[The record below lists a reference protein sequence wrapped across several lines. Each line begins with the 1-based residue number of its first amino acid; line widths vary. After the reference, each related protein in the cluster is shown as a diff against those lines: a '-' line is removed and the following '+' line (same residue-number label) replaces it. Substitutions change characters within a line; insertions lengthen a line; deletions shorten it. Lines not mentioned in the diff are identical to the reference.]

1 MEDNKEKII
10 KKNSGLTKSKNV
22 NNLNDNN
29 NNEQQLYPQFPEIIL
44 HKNSEPK
51 DNIKKASHRRL
62 MNFENQMNLILGS
75 DSKINENQKIHKNNM
90 NEKDFIFSR
99 SEVNNN
105 KTFGFFQ
112 KEKEVDKDK
121 ETIPEKKEII
131 LNYKNNYSNKKR
143 NNSLL
148 EPENFIENKV
158 HQFPILRKSFN
169 KINNQIEFHDN
180 KLIHIKKERKK
191 LNLNLSSIKNTND
204 INSKNSSNDI
214 IIKNTMNINQTNL
227 DNENKYIK
235 TELSNEKLPLD
246 NMRHKIRKKEIKIEK
261 GNKINKLNEKI
272 IQKDESNENNKEKN
286 NDNKIFKI
294 DILDGKNEKNETEL
308 YKENDFDKQILNEK
322 EDNTKSKLN
331 EEKNKIINIKLQN
344 NPVNQ
349 YINNNLAKQED
360 ISKNNNQPL
369 IDDKLLKIEI
379 KANILEK
386 EENIRYIANDNI
398 RKISE
403 EMENS
408 ENIEEIAEMDKTNEN
423 IIKVEDENHKTNK
436 EPEIIFIK
444 EDIINN
450 KEKKEEKVN
459 ELIVIDKKEEIHNL
473 NDNNIINKNEKTI
486 INSSESNLEKIEETK
501 KEKSEII
508 NENNNLNNQ
517 KLEEINKILEIK
529 EDNIRKKE
537 NEINEESFPHD
548 IKTIDNAIEEEKTEE
563 SIKEEKKDNI
573 EINNVNDLKEE
584 LNKKDSKENLNLDN
598 FDSKNIF
605 TDRINSDIEILNLN
619 NIKEKFDSNKTSEKN
634 KIITDI
640 YQIKIDIEK
649 PTESMNTINTIN
661 DDSKEINN
669 KNEKLSENVSK
680 EEKEENKENIQDNFQ
695 NSKKKLDN
703 IINNNKIIV
712 ESAKNILE
720 EKVEINCNDPKL
732 EQGKNKKGSFEM
744 SEKKENLI
752 LQTNV
757 KEETILK
764 KDEQN
769 LNDKI
774 IDNNIRKIE
783 LAKSKE
789 KNKFNEN
796 KNKDALDKENKSII
810 NHYSTIEKEKDN
822 PKRRENKNL
831 IFHKI
836 ESKKELKTKS
846 IKKNEKKFKFNKEQE
861 LNIKKVFSKNNYN
874 KEFYQSEDKIKRNIK
889 IISPFRNKLL
899 KNTKNV
905 KKQIKKEKYSPLTNR
920 NKQVNN
926 LEKKNISTYKTIE
939 SNDKLNE
946 IKNKK
951 KNEIKEKRMKNKIN
965 LKINSDVN
973 PVTKYY
979 KTELS
984 FKNSTDKLLFRETKL
999 EKKFFNNK
1007 SNIISIDK
1015 MKNAKNIINRKKKIE
1030 KILKGQNK
1038 YNSKSFNHKLNK
1050 NQKLN
1055 LIKDNKEIKTK
1066 KNELRNLLLKS
1077 KDIKININNKKKN
1090 SDSFSS
1096 SDDSDLG
1103 DVGEIIEDE
1112 ADSEFEAEL
1121 INGLNENNFIN
1132 NPKSII
1138 TYSSAILMKKNEKKR
1153 LSLSL
1158 SKIDNNPMHSP
1169 RFNINTENSKEKD
1182 KYYQF
1187 MNPDEIKDKIKKK
1200 ENDIDKMKKLIEIAN
1215 RNIKYYDKKI
1225 LEVESY
1231 IKNEEQ
1237 LRDDYQILINFFN
1250 LK

>member
-10 KKNSGLTKSKNV
+10 KKNSGLTKSKNA

-62 MNFENQMNLILGS
+62 MNFENQINLILGS

-148 EPENFIENKV
+148 ENENFIENKV
-158 HQFPILRKSFN
+158 HQFGILRKSFN

-286 NDNKIFKI
+286 NDNKIFKV
-294 DILDGKNEKNETEL
+294 DILDGKNEKNDTEL
-308 YKENDFDKQILNEK
+308 YKQNDFDKKILNEK
-322 EDNTKSKLN
+322 EENTKSKIN

-349 YINNNLAKQED
+349 FINNNLAKQED
-360 ISKNNNQPL
+360 ISKNNIQPL
-369 IDDKLLKIEI
+369 IGDKLLKIEI
-379 KANILEK
+379 KDNILEK
-386 EENIRYIANDNI
+386 EENIKYIANDNI

-403 EMENS
+403 EMENN
-408 ENIEEIAEMDKTNEN
+408 ENIEEIAEMDKTKEN
-423 IIKVEDENHKTNK
+423 IIKVEDENNKTNK
-436 EPEIIFIK
+436 EPEIIVIK

-459 ELIVIDKKEEIHNL
+459 ELIVVNKNEEIHNL
-473 NDNNIINKNEKTI
+473 NDKNIINKNEKTI

-661 DDSKEINN
+661 NDSKEINN

-703 IINNNKIIV
+703 IINNNQIIV

-720 EKVEINCNDPKL
+720 EKVEINCNDRKL
-732 EQGKNKKGSFEM
+732 EQDKNKKGSFGL

-752 LQTNV
+752 LQTNN

-783 LAKSKE
+783 LTKSKE
-789 KNKFNEN
+789 NNKFNEN
-796 KNKDALDKENKSII
+796 KKKDALDKENKSI
-810 NHYSTIEKEKDN
+810 NNNYSTIEKDN
-822 PKRRENKNL
+822 AKRRENKNL

-846 IKKNEKKFKFNKEQE
+846 IKKNEKKFKFNIEQK
-861 LNIKKVFSKNNYN
+861 LNIKNVFSKNNYKN
-874 KEFYQSEDKIKRNIK
+874 ELYQSVDKINRNLK
-889 IISPFRNKLL
+889 IISPFKNKLL
-899 KNTKNV
+899 KNNKKV
-905 KKQIKKEKYSPLTNR
+905 KKPTRKEKYSPLTNR
-920 NKQVNN
+920 NIHLNT
-926 LEKKNISTYKTIE
+926 LEKKNISFYKTIE
-939 SNDKLNE
+939 TNDRLTE

-951 KNEIKEKRMKNKIN
+951 KNEIKEKRIKNKNN
-965 LKINSDVN
+965 LKKNFEVN
-973 PVTKYY
+973 PLTKYY
-979 KTELS
+979 STELS
-984 FKNSTDKLLFRETKL
+984 FKNPTDKLLLKETKL
-999 EKKFFNNK
+999 EKKSFNNK

-1015 MKNAKNIINRKKKIE
+1015 MKNAKIIINRKKKIE

-1038 YNSKSFNHKLNK
+1038 YNSKSFNYKLHK

-1055 LIKDNKEIKTK
+1055 LIKETKEMKPK
-1066 KNELRNLLLKS
+1066 KNDLRNLLLKS
-1077 KDIKININNKKKN
+1077 REIKINISNKKNK

-1096 SDDSDLG
+1096 SESSDLG

-1158 SKIDNNPMHSP
+1158 SKIDNNPMYSP

-1182 KYYQF
+1182 KYYQL

>member
-1 MEDNKEKII
+1 MEDEKEKII
-10 KKNSGLTKSKNV
+10 KNNSELEKAKNE
-22 NNLNDNN
+22 NNLKDNI
-29 NNEQQLYPQFPEIIL
+29 NNEQQLYPQHREIIL

-51 DNIKKASHRRL
+51 DNITKAYHRRL
-62 MNFENQMNLILGS
+62 MNSGNQINLVLGS
-75 DSKINENQKIHKNNM
+75 DSKIKENSKIFIKNM
-90 NEKDFIFSR
+90 NEKDHSISR
-99 SEVNNN
+99 SEINNN
-105 KTFGFFQ
+105 KTFGFFN
-112 KEKEVDKDK
+112 KEKEENK
-121 ETIPEKKEII
+121 EKENIIIKKELF
-131 LNYKNNYSNKKR
+131 LNYKNNSNKKR

-148 EPENFIENKV
+148 NPENNIESNV
-158 HQFPILRKSFN
+158 NQCSILRNSFKN
-169 KINNQIEFHDN
+169 VNNQIEFHYN
-180 KLIHIKKERKK
+180 KLIHIKKEKKK
-191 LNLNLSSIKNTND
+191 LNLNLNNIKNTND
-204 INSKNSSNDI
+204 INSNTSKFDI
-214 IIKNTMNINQTNL
+214 NIKNTLNNIQTNL
-227 DNENKYIK
+227 NNENKNIK
-235 TELSNEKLPLD
+235 TELSDEKLPLD

-261 GNKINKLNEKI
+261 ENKINKIDENK
-272 IQKDESNENNKEKN
+272 IQKDESNENNNEKN
-286 NDNKIFKI
+286 NENKIFKI
-294 DILDGKNEKNETEL
+294 DILDGKIEKNETEL
-308 YKENDFDKQILNEK
+308 SKENNLDKQILVENEK
-322 EDNTKSKLN
+322 NNNFKSN
-331 EEKNKIINIKLQN
+331 EEKSKIINIKFQN
-344 NPVNQ
+344 NPENHLNK
-349 YINNNLAKQED
+349 INKQED
-360 ISKNNNQPL
+360 IIKNNISTLIDEKISKN
-369 IDDKLLKIEI
+369 EI
-379 KANILEK
+379 KSNILEK
-386 EENIRYIANDNI
+386 EENIKPIINENFH
-398 RKISE
+398 KTSE
-403 EMENS
+403 EIENS
-408 ENIEEIAEMDKTNEN
+408 KAVKEITELEKIKDN
-423 IIKVEDENHKTNK
+423 IIKVEEQNNKINK
-436 EPEIIFIK
+436 ESEIIFMN
-444 EDIINN
+444 EDIKNN
-450 KEKKEEKVN
+450 NEKKEEKIN
-459 ELIVIDKKEEIHNL
+459 ELINENKIVEIVLNEQNINYQNEKSIINNKSENIIEKIEKTKKEE
-473 NDNNIINKNEKTI
+473 
-486 INSSESNLEKIEETK
+486 
-501 KEKSEII
+501 SEIK
-508 NENNNLNNQ
+508 NENNILNKEKYDEINLN
-517 KLEEINKILEIK
+517 LDIK
-529 EDNIRKKE
+529 DDSIRKE
-537 NEINEESFPHD
+537 QNEINEELFPQD
-548 IKTIDNAIEEEKTEE
+548 IKKNDNAIIEEKTEE
-563 SIKEEKKDNI
+563 SIKEEKLNKI
-573 EINNVNDLKEE
+573 EINNDTDIKEE
-584 LNKKDSKENLNLDN
+584 LNKIDLNENINLDDPN
-598 FDSKNIF
+598 SKNIF
-605 TDRINSDIEILNLN
+605 INKINSDIEILNLN
-619 NIKEKFDSNKTSEKN
+619 DIKEKFDLNKNSEKN

-649 PTESMNTINTIN
+649 PTESINNINTIN
-661 DDSKEINN
+661 DEAKEICN
-669 KNEKLSENVSK
+669 KNEKLHESISK
-680 EEKEENKENIQDNFQ
+680 EEIEENKENIQVNFQ
-695 NSKKKLDN
+695 NSEKTKENVINTYNLN
-703 IINNNKIIV
+703 IEI
-712 ESAKNILE
+712 AKNILE
-720 EKVEINCNDPKL
+720 EKVEIINNDTKL
-732 EQGKNKKGSFEM
+732 EQEKNKKGKLEL
-744 SEKKENLI
+744 SEKMEKLKN
-752 LQTNV
+752 QTN

-764 KDEQN
+764 KDNQN
-769 LNDKI
+769 LKDKI
-774 IDNNIRKIE
+774 IDNNIKEIE
-783 LAKSKE
+783 LIKSMKKE
-789 KNKFNEN
+789 NNKLNEN
-796 KNKDALDKENKSII
+796 KNKDELDKENK
-810 NHYSTIEKEKDN
+810 NNNYGTIEKEKN
-822 PKRRENKNL
+822 NSKRSENKNL

-836 ESKKELKTKS
+836 QSKKELKTKS
-846 IKKNEKKFKFNKEQE
+846 IKKNDKKFKFNKEQE

-899 KNTKNV
+899 KNTKNA

-999 EKKFFNNK
+999 EKKSFNNK
-1007 SNIISIDK
+1007 GNIISIDK

-1153 LSLSL
+1153 ISLSL
-1158 SKIDNNPMHSP
+1158 SKINNNLMYSP
-1169 RFNINTENSKEKD
+1169 RFNINSENSKEKD
-1182 KYYQF
+1182 KYYQL